1 MIEFFEVEVWLVS
14 WVELGVEFWGLGGVL
29 RGVGVLWREDVL
41 RLWLEVVG
49 FWGWFVVVGYL
60 F

>member
-41 RLWLEVVG
+41 RLWLEVGG